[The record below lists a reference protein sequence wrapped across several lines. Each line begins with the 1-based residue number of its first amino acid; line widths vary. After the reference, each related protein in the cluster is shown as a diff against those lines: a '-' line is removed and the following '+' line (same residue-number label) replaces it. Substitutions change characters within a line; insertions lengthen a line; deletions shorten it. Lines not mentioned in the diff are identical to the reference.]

1 MGLANDFPGVTIIC
15 DHCGCPTMVGSYKNK
30 RDEIF
35 AQWKLDMAELAKC
48 PNVVVKV
55 GGMTM
60 PYSGFGWELR
70 DAPPSS
76 AELAEGLAPWYMFLV
91 ETFGPERCMFVRPRF
106 VKPISSACASCQLQ
120 SVQLVANRRLKS
132 VGG

>member
-1 MGLANDFPGVTIIC
+1 MAQVGLANDFPGVTIIC

-76 AELAEGLAPWYMFLV
+76 AELAEGLAPW
-91 ETFGPERCMFVRPRF
+91 
-106 VKPISSACASCQLQ
+106 
-120 SVQLVANRRLKS
+120 
-132 VGG
+132 

>member
-1 MGLANDFPGVTIIC
+1 
-15 DHCGCPTMVGSYKNK
+15 MVGSYKNK

-76 AELAEGLAPWYMFLV
+76 TELAEGLAPWYMYLV
-91 ETFGPERCMFVRPRF
+91 EIFGPERCMFVRPRIF
-106 VKPISSACASCQLQ
+106 KPISSACASR
-120 SVQLVANRRLKS
+120 VQLVAQTKTDE
-132 VGG
+132 G